1 MLHVLLNVSLSVRYN
16 FGHGTIILNEIR
28 FKSNFRGSSLVF
40 SCLMIQLFLI
50 STHNEVKITKLESQN
65 SNLNSNFISLL

>member
-28 FKSNFRGSSLVF
+28 FKSNFRGLVF